1 MQSTIPPMGEISKI
15 LERSAKGDRSA
26 ASELLPHVY
35 EELRVLAKARMSHE
49 RSDHTLQSTALVHEA
64 YLRIVQPAAQKHW
77 EGRSHFFAAAAEAM
91 RRILIESA
99 RAKKCLKRGGELN
112 QLELCEHI
120 PLPEE
125 SLDDLLDIDAGLE
138 RLQAVDAV
146 AAELVK
152 LRLFAGMSV
161 TEAGA
166 ALGLSRTAAYDNWKF
181 AKAWIQ
187 VNWLSPPPPCVQSM
201 LADSAP
207 NALH

>member
-1 MQSTIPPMGEISKI
+1 MGEITRV
-15 LERSAKGDRSA
+15 LERAADGDSAVA
-26 ASELLPHVY
+26 EELLPLVY
-35 EELRVLAKARMSHE
+35 EELRVLARARMSNE

-64 YLRIVQPAAQKHW
+64 YLRIVQPSTVGQHW
-77 EGRSHFFAAAAEAM
+77 QNRAHFFAAAAEAM

-99 RAKKCLKRGGELN
+99 RAKKCLKRGGEMY

-146 AAELVK
+146 AAKLVK

-187 VNWLSPPPPCVQSM
+187 VNWLSPPSPGIQAM
-201 LADSAP
+201 LSNSAP
-207 NALH
+207 NALR